1 MNISNKRI
9 KNIHFIGIGGSG
21 MSGIAEVLINLGYEV
36 TGSDIQDSKVIQRL
50 KSIGADIQ
58 LKHNRKNLK
67 VTELVVISSAIDSSN
82 EEIIEARE
90 KGIPILSRAEMLSS
104 LMNMKKG
111 IAVAGTHGKTT
122 TTSMLASILTEAK
135 YDPTFIVGGILNKFS
150 TNAKLGKGE
159 YLVAEADESDGSFL
173 KLQPSLSIITNIE
186 NDHLSNYGNKYSNLK
201 KAFIDFA
208 KKIPFDGFLVA
219 CGDDP
224 TIKELIP
231 RFSRKV
237 ITYGFNTD
245 NDFVINNY
253 LPDGFRSEFLV
264 YRGKKPLFEVKLN
277 MVGKH
282 NALNAVAAAV
292 LALEEGVKIEIIQ
305 SALDAFKGIGRRM
318 ELLGLVK
325 RRDSSFLMVDDY
337 GHHPTEIRSTI
348 EAIRESCPDSRV
360 IMIFQPHR
368 YSRTKDLFNEFIKT
382 LKLVD
387 ELLILDIYAAGE
399 KKIRGCTSKS
409 LAKSLR
415 NQTSIPIHLPKNLE
429 EIVTTLKDS
438 LTSHKSVLL
447 TQGAGDIASL
457 SKTLYKKFST

>member
-1 MNISNKRI
+1 MNISSRKI
-9 KNIHFIGIGGSG
+9 KKIHFIGIGGSG
-21 MSGIAEVLINLGYEV
+21 MSGIAEVLFNLGYEV
-36 TGSDIQDSKVIQRL
+36 TGSDVQDSRVIQRL
-50 KSIGADIQ
+50 KSLGVDIQ

-67 VTELVVISSAIDSSN
+67 VTELVVFSSAIDNSN
-82 EEIIEARE
+82 EEIKEARD

-122 TTSMLASILTEAK
+122 TTSILASILTEAK
-135 YDPTFIVGGILNKFS
+135 FDPTFIIGGILNKFS

-201 KAFIDFA
+201 NAFVEFV

-237 ITYGFNTD
+237 ITYGFNKD
-245 NDFVINNY
+245 NDFVINDYFPNA
-253 LPDGFRSEFLV
+253 FRSEFLV
-264 YRGKKPLFEVKLN
+264 SRGNKPLFEVKLN

-282 NALNAVAAAV
+282 NALNAVGASV
-292 LALEEGVKIEIIQ
+292 LALEEGVSIDIIQ
-305 SALDAFKGIGRRM
+305 SALDSFNGIGRRM

-325 RRDSSFLMVDDY
+325 RGDSSFLMVDDY
-337 GHHPTEIRSTI
+337 GHHPTEIKATI
-348 EAIRESCPDSRV
+348 EAIRESCPDRRL

-368 YSRTKDLFNEFIKT
+368 YSRTKDLFEEFVQT

-387 ELLILDIYAAGE
+387 ELLIMDIYSAGE
-399 KKIRGCTSKS
+399 KKIIGCSS
-409 LAKSLR
+409 EDLVESLR
-415 NQTSIPIHLPKNLE
+415 NQTSRPVHLLKNLK
-429 EIVTTLKDS
+429 EIVTTLEDS
-438 LTSHKSVLL
+438 LASQESVLL

-457 SKTLYKKFST
+457 SKKLYTQFKT